1 MTIVVWKDPLWWRET
16 RLVMDVICAVLRP
29 AATGAD
35 DDDVEV
41 RTRVQLCSIEGS
53 GSIHAD
59 TCRADMDMLLG
70 HGSYCWQMRR

>member
-16 RLVMDVICAVLRP
+16 RLVMDVSCAVLRP

-35 DDDVEV
+35 DDDDDVEV
-41 RTRVQLCSIEGS
+41 RTRLQMYSIEGS

-70 HGSYCWQMRR
+70 HGS